1 MGTEVE
7 ADFSSHT
14 VTEVQADSLLA
25 SFAILASSKPEPEV
39 QADSLLLASFAILVS
54 SKPEPDSLNTIRTQV
69 ATFVATFVDT
79 FIAT

>member
-14 VTEVQADSLLA
+14 VTEVQADS
-25 SFAILASSKPEPEV
+25 
-39 QADSLLLASFAILVS
+39 LLASFAILVS

-79 FIAT
+79 FIATQIATYLAS